1 MRFGRSDSS
10 ESLDQRVV
18 DFRHSKSDDEF
29 VVVDAFVGSAL
40 DVPRVDDVFLQRL
53 VDGRIGGGVAWRKRI
68 RYAVHR
74 NVRHIG
80 GGRDDGDGCWDG
92 ETRGSEIC
100 TRNGEPVD
108 ERIAEA
114 ILRQVQKSH
123 IHEYKH
129 EQINTKEEQNK
140 QKHTLA

>member
-18 DFRHSKSDDEF
+18 DFRHAESDDEF

-80 GGRDDGDGCWDG
+80 VGRDDGDGCWDG

-100 TRNGEPVD
+100 TQNGERVD
-108 ERIAEA
+108 EDR
-114 ILRQVQKSH
+114 RSDFTKSPN
-123 IHEYKH
+123 ES
-129 EQINTKEEQNK
+129 
-140 QKHTLA
+140 HTYRVTYI